1 MFTWITRSAQGPR
14 LALATLLALCA
25 LGLSA
30 QAGLSV
36 SSSELSSASA
46 SGISFVNYEGPQAR
60 IDSAASI
67 VAIGSG
73 LGQAI
78 RSASPAAPTAPVSLR
93 AGDEVRYSVTRL
105 LDPTV
110 KDGLEADIVLIGPE
124 SQVDHIKNLRR
135 ILQGYLVSAWG
146 YSSADAATLAVYVTV
161 YNAVHRGDLAYF
173 KGKYKA
179 VVTKELKAETV
190 GLSLRY
196 SEWPG
201 KSAMVIP
208 LARGAKPGA
217 LGAVDTGAVSDKGT
231 TDSLK
236 IQPGAG
242 LGDRQSMTELKD
254 REAAQKAADLA
265 AKQEEIKKD
274 EAGLA
279 DKKAAVAAAEAD
291 LAAAKAAAA
300 TTAAGSATDASGTA
314 GAAGTTDAAAAGAA
328 GDAQT
333 ATVAEKEKALAEKQA
348 EAAAAETALTDKK
361 AEAASDAAAVA
372 AKQAEVAQDRAEIA
386 TDQKAV
392 IAADVAAKAKTDP
405 AGSVYLYQVQDPKFP
420 LARIVLIDPANGKLV
435 RASTINS
442 IHRWASIDTG
452 DSFVAVAGKE
462 GGTGAVRLVRISK
475 ADLAQAGESTVELF
489 ADSALWRIKDAFYA
503 VAKDGTSF
511 RLVRLDDSLVET
523 GRSKDAINPYTAL
536 VEGKDGLIVQSS
548 GGGFLILAP
557 DKLALVRELKQ

>member
-14 LALATLLALCA
+14 LALATLLALSA

-78 RSASPAAPTAPVSLR
+78 RSAAPSAPAAPLALR
-93 AGDEVRYSVTRL
+93 AGDEARYSVTRL

-110 KDGLEADIVLIGPE
+110 KDGLEADIILIGPE

-146 YSSADAATLAVYVTV
+146 YTPADAATLAVYVTV
-161 YNAVHRGDLAYF
+161 YNAVHRGDLSYF

-179 VVTKELKAETV
+179 AVTKELKAETA

-236 IQPGAG
+236 TQPGAG

-254 REAAQKAADLA
+254 REAAQKAAELA
-265 AKQEEIKKD
+265 AKQEQIKKD

-300 TTAAGSATDASGTA
+300 ASPAGGTAAAGTAEA
-314 GAAGTTDAAAAGAA
+314 GAAGTAGAA

-333 ATVAEKEKALAEKQA
+333 ATVADKEKALADKKA

-361 AEAASDAAAVA
+361 AEAASDANAVA
-372 AKQAEVAQDRAEIA
+372 AKQAEVAQDRAGIA

-405 AGSVYLYQVQDPKFP
+405 AGAVYLYQVQDPKFP
-420 LARIVLIDPANGKLV
+420 LARIVLIDPATGKLV
-435 RASTINS
+435 RASTLNS

-462 GGTGAVRLVRISK
+462 GGTGAVRLVRIAK
-475 ADLAQAGESTVELF
+475 ADLAQAGESKVDLF

-511 RLVRLDDSLVET
+511 RLVRLDDSLAET
-523 GRSKDAINPYTAL
+523 SRSKDTINPYTAL
-536 VEGKDGLIVQSS
+536 VEGKDGLIVQSA